1 MSLFAELKRRNV
13 FRVGIAYIVVG
24 WLIMQV
30 AEILVPALRLPEWV
44 LTATV
49 YFLFIGFLPAVVF
62 AWAFELT
69 PGGLKRERNV
79 APGESITHL
88 TGRKL
93 DFAIIVLMSVAV
105 LYLLLDKLHEPP
117 VPDGTAVFTETG
129 QDISADKTGP
139 PLKSIAVLPFINMS
153 GDADNE
159 YFSDGISEEI
169 LNELAQVKE
178 LKVAGRTSSF
188 AFKDRNE
195 DLRLIGDTLNVT
207 HILEGSVRKD
217 GNKVRVTA
225 QLIEVEDGFH
235 LWSDTYD
242 RELTDIFAIQDEIAS
257 SILQELKAELISGE
271 RIASTK
277 TDPRAYEKY
286 LRAKQLM
293 YTRSRENL
301 EQSVKLLDD
310 AIGLDE
316 SFAPAWAQRGIVAM
330 LLSDQQYGTIPD
342 RDAQAQAKRF
352 LEHALE
358 LDDGLAEAWA
368 GLGIYYDN
376 EPGAEGTARAIEY
389 LRRALDINPSLMN
402 AANWL
407 ANALRSQ
414 DRLSEEIA
422 LREDMFARDPLYP
435 PLLGNLQMDYMF
447 TGKSHKFVR
456 VLDQVRPF
464 LRDQPVFNMAEA
476 VQLSIQG
483 QNARALP
490 FAQAAAKVAPTNQ
503 FVAAAL
509 FRAWYFLD
517 EFDRA
522 LDVPITSPTF
532 SVAILSYQGKI
543 EEATILAQKWFNDTG
558 RPLPLMGTMVRS
570 GRYKDLLDFVDER
583 WSSLEAFEQDVPPVN
598 GFGYPPMLMIAK
610 AARETGRIE
619 RFEKAMQ
626 FAREAHDRQLSQ
638 GIGWPFFYMPEAA
651 YWTLAGDHG
660 KAIDFLEKA
669 VDMNWRAAP
678 RIARLYPLLKPLEGE
693 ARYEALQ
700 QRHLELLNRDRGE
713 AGLEPLEPAYSL

>member
-13 FRVGIAYIVVG
+13 FRVGVAYIVVG

-69 PGGLKRERNV
+69 PEGLKRERNV

-93 DFAIIVLMSVAV
+93 DYTIIVLMAVAL

-117 VPDGTAVFTETG
+117 VPESTAVVVETG
-129 QDISADKTGP
+129 QETSADNPGP
-139 PLKSIAVLPFINMS
+139 SLKSIAVLPFINMS

-188 AFKDRNE
+188 AFKGRNE
-195 DLRLIGDTLNVT
+195 DLRMIGDTLNVS
-207 HILEGSVRKD
+207 HILEGSVRKA

-225 QLIEVEDGFH
+225 QLIEVHDGFH

-257 SILQELKAELISGE
+257 AILQALKAELIGGE
-271 RIASTK
+271 QIASTK

-286 LRAKQLM
+286 LRAKQLI

-301 EQSVKLLDD
+301 EQAVTLLDD

-316 SFAPAWAQRGIVAM
+316 LFAPAWAQRGIVAM

-352 LEHALE
+352 LEHAFE

-368 GLGIYYDN
+368 GMGIYYGN
-376 EPGAEGTARAIEY
+376 EPGAETNARAIEN
-389 LRRALDINPSLMN
+389 LQRALDINPSLMN

-407 ANALRSQ
+407 ATALRSQ

-422 LREDMFARDPLYP
+422 LREDMFERDPLYP
-435 PLLGNLQMDYMF
+435 PLLGNLQIDYMV
-447 TGKSHKFVR
+447 TGQSHKFLP

-464 LRDQPVFNMAEA
+464 LQGQPIFDMAEA
-476 VQLSIQG
+476 VQLTIQG
-483 QNARALP
+483 HNARALP
-490 FAQAAAKVAPTNQ
+490 FAQAAAKAAPTNQ
-503 FVAAAL
+503 FVAGAL
-509 FRAWYFLD
+509 FRAWFFLD

-522 LDVPITSPTF
+522 LEVPITTPTY

-558 RPLPLMGTMVRS
+558 RPLPLLDTMARS
-570 GRYKDLLDFVDER
+570 GHYQELLDFVAKR
-583 WSSLEAFEQDVPPVN
+583 WPSLEAFKDDVTPIN

-610 AARETGRIE
+610 AARETGGIE
-619 RFEKAMQ
+619 LFKQAMQ
-626 FAREAHDRQLSQ
+626 IVRDVHDRQLSQ
-638 GIGWPFFYMPEAA
+638 GIGWPFFYLPEAS
-651 YWTLAGDHG
+651 YWTLAGDHE

-693 ARYEALQ
+693 PRYEALQ
-700 QRHLELLNRDRGE
+700 QRHLEMLNRDRLD